1 MALGSRRSDTSPG
14 QLLRISERATRRLS
28 ESVLVA
34 SDSMIAAI
42 PRARSSMQAGEPG
55 PRRQA
60 PKAGRSRPQA
70 LWGTLLMLSWY
81 ISIIRATPSF
91 V

>member
-1 MALGSRRSDTSPG
+1 MALGSQRSDTSPG

-42 PRARSSMQAGEPG
+42 PRARSSMQAG
-55 PRRQA
+55 
-60 PKAGRSRPQA
+60 
-70 LWGTLLMLSWY
+70 
-81 ISIIRATPSF
+81 
-91 V
+91 